1 MDYSGLFK
9 GRPAGIAVCDHPD
22 NPRSPTPWYAIRSDE
37 MSFFT
42 PAVICYEPIT
52 LEPGQS
58 VTLRYR
64 VFVHP
69 GRWDAGR
76 LRAEY
81 ERFAGKPLSHAG
93 DAIFR

>member
-1 MDYSGLFK
+1 
-9 GRPAGIAVCDHPD
+9 
-22 NPRSPTPWYAIRSDE
+22 
-37 MSFFT
+37 MSFFS

-58 VTLRYR
+58 VVLRYR

-76 LRAEY
+76 LRAES
-81 ERFAGKPLSHAG
+81 ERFSGKPPEE
-93 DAIFR
+93 